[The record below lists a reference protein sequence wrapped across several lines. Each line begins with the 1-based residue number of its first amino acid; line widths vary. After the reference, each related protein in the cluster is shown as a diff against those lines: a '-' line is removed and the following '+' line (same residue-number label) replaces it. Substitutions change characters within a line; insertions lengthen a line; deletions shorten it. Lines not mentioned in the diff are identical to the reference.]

1 MTLTDPVR
9 LRELRGQLGPT
20 DAPAEDQLAEAFET
34 IASEGAQRLHRT
46 WREMIPT
53 GPGGWTGGGHRR
65 AGVARRLPARSGW
78 LGALSGSG

>member
-9 LRELRGQLGPT
+9 LREVRGQLGPT

-34 IASEGAQRLHRT
+34 IVSEGTRRLHRT

-53 GPGGWTGGGHRR
+53 GPG
-65 AGVARRLPARSGW
+65 W